1 MRQAA
6 CLLVLWVL
14 GLTGG
19 LMITSE
25 RVHVVSAGGCGR
37 YEIARLP

>member
-6 CLLVLWVL
+6 CLLALWAL

-19 LMITSE
+19 LLIGSE
-25 RVHVVSAGGCGR
+25 RVHVVACGR
-37 YEIARLP
+37 YEIASR